1 MIKTLPLILAFLL
14 SLTLNVTSQT
24 SCVSTFARSIGSA
37 FSDEA
42 GYTLAIDEV
51 NKVIYLGGA
60 VNDSTLILKMNA
72 DGNILWA
79 RAFDV
84 LPGEP
89 ERPYALILDSEGK
102 LCLSG
107 MTDISAGGKIFLLK
121 YDPDLQQVL
130 WAHQYVSKSK
140 NYGFS
145 LIEKGDGGNYLMSN
159 NPFTSQDAELLEI
172 DRATGQINTNFS
184 KHYALGSS
192 QTIWDLVLH
201 EGALYATGRFTNGGA
216 TSRMRTMLSRL
227 NPDDGI
233 PSWIKLG
240 HRPGNVT
247 ARLYGSDLVVDQS
260 AIYSISHGDP
270 VGTDV
275 NAVNLYIQ
283 KTSLSGDLTWIKQY
297 DIPGQADIS
306 DEIIATSDGFVI
318 MSRNIGPS
326 DIFLFKINH
335 EGDVIW
341 ARRYDFAENDN
352 TFYTGGISTQLV
364 MMDSALYFTAWAE
377 ENGRRDLI
385 LVKTDLDGQINDDCT
400 GTTTIDIIVS
410 NVENGAFYD
419 IEPTIFSF
427 VPEVIDL
434 EIIPAPT
441 SLQIENTCGGPGGP
455 VTSIEASVCIG
466 ESYEGYDQ
474 AGIYTDTFSLMNGCD
489 SIRILSLRLV
499 ACDPLVVYDL
509 DDCTS
514 YMSNGSNMD
523 YSEFTPF
530 FPAISTCAS
539 VTASILHRSPPQ
551 ENKHSCTPGLNN
563 STAMCVSAMGGC
575 NYVPGHQSSVIMEV
589 TITPD
594 PSSVFEIT
602 NLQFQEK
609 APLTY
614 AWIDGDSGPNNYPTL
629 FGLRILKNG
638 TEIYSHP
645 AIPTTTAWS
654 FHDFSF
660 TDDTLFEVDAPT
672 VFRIE
677 LLPYCPVGNGAAVAA
692 WDLENIVISGGC
704 VIQPGKIPVVEGK
717 VRTIKGNPIAG
728 TEVQLSLS
736 ANFNPY
742 NVDHAGIDR
751 GYTFN
756 NLLRGSTYYLEGYNN
771 SGVLAGFNTLDLIAI
786 QRHILGKK
794 PFTSLAQYVA
804 ADANHDGAVNLL
816 DIVAFRRTLLGIYES
831 FPGNTSWR
839 FGVWPQSLVSDDLST
854 FRETQYIEV
863 LQGGTTQADFL
874 GIKVGDLNGE
884 LASFFG
890 GQPIEI
896 RSGEQLELAIDDVP
910 MVPGK
915 TVTIDIRAGEDMTI
929 EGLQLGW
936 IFNDLSLGDV
946 HGISLPIDEEN
957 ISFSHDGAFRLSW
970 HTDQLTRI
978 NNGDVLFSLTLMSTT
993 ATSLTGNILQ
1003 TEEILASEIYTES
1016 QTHQANLEI
1025 IETGN
1030 EAPSIISY
1038 FGVMPNPFNDQTTI
1052 RYKLKRDSRVRINI
1066 YGASGSLLKAVEQV
1080 SASGEHKLQLNA
1092 EDIGHYTGMMICQIV
1107 CDGEVVVRK
1116 VVRL

>member
-1 MIKTLPLILAFLL
+1 MKKSILLIISIFSCLETMVL
-14 SLTLNVTSQT
+14 SQK
-24 SCVSTFARSIGSA
+24 SCNISFARTIGSA
-37 FSDEA
+37 LSNEA
-42 GYTLAIDEV
+42 GYTMAVDEI
-51 NKVIYLGGA
+51 NKVIYLAGS
-60 VNDSTLILKMNA
+60 VNDSTLIFKINTEG
-72 DGNILWA
+72 DILWA

-89 ERPYALILDSEGK
+89 ERPCGLILDSDGM

-107 MTDISAGGKIFLLK
+107 MTDLSAGGNIFILK
-121 YDPDLQQVL
+121 YDPVAQLVL
-130 WAHQYVSKSK
+130 WTRQYVSKSK
-140 NYGFS
+140 NYVYSF
-145 LIEKGDGGNYLMSN
+145 IEKEPGGNYLMSN

-172 DRATGQINTNFS
+172 DRVTGQINSNFA

-192 QTIWDLVLH
+192 QSITDMVVH
-201 EGALYATGRFTNGGA
+201 EGGLYTTGRFTDGSG
-216 TSRMRTMLSRL
+216 TSRMRTMLARL

-233 PSWIKLG
+233 PTWIKLG
-240 HRPGNVT
+240 HKPGNVN
-247 ARLYGSDLVVDQS
+247 ARLYGADLVIDQN
-260 AIYSISHGDP
+260 AIYTISHGDP
-270 VGTDV
+270 DGTDV
-275 NAVNLYIQ
+275 TADNMFIQ
-283 KTSLSGDLTWIKQY
+283 KTNLSGELAWIKQY
-297 DIPGQADIS
+297 QLPGQADVA
-306 DEIIATSDGFVI
+306 DELIATSDGFVI
-318 MSRNIGPS
+318 MARNRGPS

-335 EGDVIW
+335 SGDVLW
-341 ARRYDFAENDN
+341 AKSYDFTANDN
-352 TFYTGGISTQLV
+352 TFFNGGAVTQLV

-385 LVKTDLDGQINDDCT
+385 LVKTDYEGLLNDNCT
-400 GTTTIDIIVS
+400 VTTSIDIGVS
-410 NVENGAFYD
+410 NIENAVFYD
-419 IEPTIFSF
+419 IEPTIFTF
-427 VPEVIDL
+427 APEVVEL
-434 EIIPAPT
+434 EIFP
-441 SLQIENTCGGPGGP
+441 SLTTLQVEKTCGGAGGP
-455 VTSIEASVCIG
+455 MTTIEASVCLG
-466 ESYEGYDQ
+466 ESYEGYDE
-474 AGIYTDTFSLMNGCD
+474 AGIYSDTFSLMNGCD

-499 ACDPLVVYDL
+499 SCDPLVVYDL

-523 YSEFTPF
+523 YSEFDPF

-539 VTASILHRSPPQ
+539 VTASILYRTPPQ

-563 STAMCVSAMGGC
+563 STAMCVSALSGC
-575 NYVPGHQSSVIMEV
+575 NYLPGHQASVIMEV

-629 FGLRILKNG
+629 FGLRVLKNG
-638 TEIYSHP
+638 TEIYNDP
-645 AIPTTTAWS
+645 AVPTTTNWS

-660 TDDTLFEVDAPT
+660 TGDSLFEVDAPT
-672 VFRIE
+672 VFRFE

-692 WDLENIVISGGC
+692 WDLEDIVISGGC

-736 ANFNPY
+736 ADFNPY
-742 NVDHAGIDR
+742 NVEDANVEG

-756 NLLRGSTYYLEGYNN
+756 NLVLGSSYYVEGYNN
-771 SGVLAGFNTLDLIAI
+771 SGVLAGVNTLDLIAM

-804 ADANHDGAVNLL
+804 ADANHDGGVNLL
-816 DIVAFRRTLLGIYES
+816 DIVAFRKTLLGIYES

-839 FGVWPQSLVSDDLST
+839 FGVWPQSLVSDDLAT
-854 FRETQYIEV
+854 FQETQYIEV

-874 GIKVGDLNGE
+874 GIKIGDLNGE

-896 RSGEQLELAIDDVP
+896 RSGEQFDLSIEDVP

-915 TVTIDIRAGEDMTI
+915 PVTIDIRASKDMTI

-936 IFNDLSLGDV
+936 ILNDMSLVDV
-946 HGISLPIDEEN
+946 QGMTLPIAEEN
-957 ISFSHDGAFRLSW
+957 ISFTHDGAFRLSW
-970 HTDQLTRI
+970 HTDQVTHI
-978 NNGDVLFSLTLMSTT
+978 NKGDVLFSLTLLPNS
-993 ATSLTGNILQ
+993 ATSLAGNILQ
-1003 TEEILASEIYTES
+1003 AEEILPSEIYTEG
-1016 QTHQANLEI
+1016 QTHEANLEVI
-1025 IETGN
+1025 QTGN
-1030 EAPSIISY
+1030 EVLSNISF
-1038 FGVMPNPFNDQTTI
+1038 FGVMPNPFNDQTII
-1052 RYKLKRDSRVRINI
+1052 RYKLEQGSRVRINI
-1066 YGASGSLLKAVEQV
+1066 YDASGSLLYAAEQV

-1092 EDIGHYTGMMICQIV
+1092 EDIGYYTGMMICQIV